1 MKLKRVLTI
10 AGSDSGGGAGIQAD
24 LKTFAALGV
33 HGMTAITAIT
43 AQNTVDVT
51 KVEDVSP
58 ELVEAQIHAVI
69 TDIGVDA
76 IKTGMLHTVGIIRV
90 VSRLLA
96 QYDIPTVV
104 DPVMIAKSGAR
115 LLKADA
121 KQALIT
127 DLLPN
132 ATVVTP
138 NTMEAEA
145 LSGHPV
151 TTLRGAIRT

>member
-115 LLKADA
+115 LA
-121 KQALIT
+121 
-127 DLLPN
+127 
-132 ATVVTP
+132 
-138 NTMEAEA
+138 
-145 LSGHPV
+145 S
-151 TTLRGAIRT
+151 